1 MLLGALEAFKTLELE
16 ETRRP
21 DGARPPE
28 VPRLP
33 LVVTVVLLREL
44 RTAPLTVAAALLAA
58 PLVEAAALLAVLV
71 LALAEADGDGAAG
84 APPTTAG
91 AGGAMAF
98 GGGGGSGVAGVP
110 KSGPEHAH
118 ATLAAARPTAEI
130 VSTERYN
137 RRA

>member
-1 MLLGALEAFKTLELE
+1 M
-16 ETRRP
+16 RRP

-44 RTAPLTVAAALLAA
+44 RTAPLTVPEALADE

-71 LALAEADGDGAAG
+71 LVLAEADGAGAG
-84 APPTTAG
+84 APPTTAVGTGAKAVG
-91 AGGAMAF
+91 AGGGA
-98 GGGGGSGVAGVP
+98 GVAGVP